1 MSTVCLCMIVKN
13 EAHIIR
19 RCLDSVR
26 PFIDHWLIVDTGSTD
41 GTQNLIREHLRDLP
55 GELFERPWKNF
66 GHNRS
71 EALELARDRA
81 DYFFVI
87 DADEVLQL
95 PPDYRRPPL
104 HAESYTLDV
113 EFGGINYGRVCLLR
127 SQLPWRYVGVLHE
140 YPDCGHPVERPLLAG
155 PTVQVH
161 TDGGRSQID
170 TATKYARDAEVLEG
184 ALGDEPDN
192 ARYVFYLAQSYRDSG
207 QPEKALAAYERRAA
221 MGGWVEEAWY
231 SLYAAARLAET
242 LGHSPENVTYR
253 YLQAYQ
259 CRPQRAEA
267 LCALARYQRLLGQY
281 ALGRLF
287 AERAMNTPMTDDIL
301 FVNRADYLWSAA
313 DEYAVSSY
321 WTGDCEDSRRVCE
334 SLLAGAHLPAAE
346 RQRVE
351 DNHRFALEALQ
362 GSIRTGDRGK

>member
-41 GTQNLIREHLRDLP
+41 GTQALIREQLRDLP
-55 GELFERPWKNF
+55 GELFERPWRNF

-71 EALELARDRA
+71 EALALARARA
-81 DYFFVI
+81 DYLFVI

-95 PPDYRRPPL
+95 PVGYHRPAL
-104 HAESYTLDV
+104 QAESYTLDV
-113 EFGGINYGRVCLLR
+113 HFGGLNYGRVCLLR
-127 SQLPWRYVGVLHE
+127 SSLPWQYLGVLHE
-140 YPDCGHPVERPLLAG
+140 YPDCGRPVERPRLPG
-155 PTVQVH
+155 PTVQVY

-170 TATKYARDAEVLEG
+170 TVTKYARDAEVLEA
-184 ALGDEPDN
+184 ALRDEPDN
-192 ARYVFYLAQSYRDSG
+192 ARYVFYLAQSYRDSE
-207 QPEKALAAYERRAA
+207 QPENALAAYERRAT
-221 MGGWVEEAWY
+221 MGDWIEETWY
-231 SLYAAARLAET
+231 ALYSAARLAEA
-242 LGHSPENVTYR
+242 LGRSPAEVTDR

-267 LCALARYQRLLGQY
+267 LSDLARYQRLRGHY

-301 FVNRADYLWSAA
+301 FVDRADYLWRAA

-321 WTGDCEDSRRVCE
+321 WTGDYQDSLRVCE
-334 SLLAGAHLPAAE
+334 RLLASAELPAAE
-346 RQRVE
+346 RPRIE
-351 DNHRFALEALQ
+351 ANHRFAREALE
-362 GSIRTGDRGK
+362 GRAP

>member
-1 MSTVCLCMIVKN
+1 MSTICLCMIVKN

-26 PFIDHWLIVDTGSTD
+26 PFIDHWVIVDTGSTD
-41 GTQNLIREHLRDLP
+41 GTQDLVREQLRDLP

-71 EALELARDRA
+71 EALELARNRA
-81 DYFFVI
+81 DHLFVI

-104 HAESYTLDV
+104 QADAYTLGV
-113 EFGGINYGRVCLLR
+113 HFGGVDYGRVCLLR
-127 SQLPWRYVGVLHE
+127 AQLPWRYVGVLHE
-140 YPDCGHPVERPLLAG
+140 YPDCGQSVDRPLLPG
-155 PTVQVH
+155 PTVQVY

-170 TATKYARDAEVLEG
+170 SVTKYARDAQVLET
-184 ALGDEPDN
+184 ALRDEPGN
-192 ARYVFYLAQSYRDSG
+192 ARYVFYLAQSYRDSD

-221 MGGWVEEAWY
+221 MGDWIEETWY
-231 SLYAAARLAET
+231 SLYSAARLAEA
-242 LGHSPENVTYR
+242 LGHGAAEVTDR

-267 LCALARYQRLLGQY
+267 LSALARYQRLRGQY

-301 FVNRADYLWSAA
+301 FVDRADYLWRAA

-321 WTGDCEDSRRVCE
+321 WTGDHEDSRRVCE
-334 SLLAGAHLPAAE
+334 QLLASPHLPASE
-346 RQRVE
+346 RPRVE
-351 DNHRFALEALQ
+351 ANHRFALEALRGQ
-362 GSIRTGDRGK
+362 GPVADI

>member
-41 GTQNLIREHLRDLP
+41 GTQALIREHLRDLP
-55 GELFERPWKNF
+55 GALFERPWHNF

-71 EALELARDRA
+71 EALELARERA
-81 DYFFVI
+81 DYVFVI
-87 DADEVLQL
+87 DADEVLRL

-104 HAESYTLDV
+104 QADAYTLDV
-113 EFGGINYGRVCLLR
+113 HFGGVNYGRVCLLK

-140 YPDCGHPVERPLLAG
+140 YPDCGHPVERPLLPG
-155 PTVQVH
+155 PSVEVY

-170 TATKYARDAEVLEG
+170 TVTKYARDAELLEA
-184 ALGDEPDN
+184 ALRDEPGN
-192 ARYVFYLAQSYRDSG
+192 ARYVFYLAQSYRDSE

-221 MGGWVEEAWY
+221 MGDWIEETWY
-231 SLYAAARLAET
+231 SLYSAARLAEA
-242 LGHSPENVTYR
+242 LGRSPAEVADR
-253 YLQAYQ
+253 YLKAYQ

-267 LCALARYQRLLGQY
+267 LSALARYQRLRGSY

-301 FVNRADYLWSAA
+301 FVDRADYLWRAA

-321 WTGDCEDSRRVCE
+321 WTGDYQDSLRACER
-334 SLLAGAHLPAAE
+334 LLAGTELPASE
-346 RQRVE
+346 RPRVE
-351 DNHRFALEALQ
+351 ANRRFALDAL
-362 GSIRTGDRGK
+362 RARPT